1 MITTQK
7 IQIITEYIQ
16 KGVAKANA
24 VAKKTNTNIT
34 RQQRGYADAAK
45 TGKRH
50 IESVRN
56 NMMANSRAGQVMRM
70 NAKDLGKYNET
81 GRKFNTTGARTAN
94 KFRMM
99 THGARGFRM
108 EMLGVMF
115 FGMMLQRTFSGL
127 IKTSLEWMG
136 VTEIFSQVLGILF
149 LPVAEWFLQ
158 IVLLLLKWVTSLTK
172 AQKKWI
178 GVIVLVG
185 IALGVTLFILGTFA
199 LGIGSLILVLKG
211 LTGWLGLAL
220 AGFLG
225 FAGIMVLKDYL
236 EDFGNASDE
245 ARTKLVAFGVS
256 GEVFDMLRDK
266 LIKLSNVIK
275 NKLFG
280 DEETGDIGLITKLK
294 EKISMAI
301 NENKQTFIDWGV
313 KIMRNLVTGAQKYF
327 TDNPLVLI
335 GAIVGGLAAGPLG
348 ASIGAAIGLGLGK
361 IDFDQIQEV
370 IDSGIGILN
379 GILKGI
385 GDNMDTIDKVM
396 DTLLS
401 AIGEWIGNHAEE
413 LADLG
418 LQIAEAILKGLAK
431 GLWNIGAGIG
441 ENIGENIIENV
452 DNRFGEKGSIETL
465 PSTLIS
471 STSPS
476 RFLSKENPNYNKGV
490 TVSPTYNVNVSD
502 RREFEEM
509 LVENNRQLTEDVR
522 RTIQV

>member
-7 IQIITEYIQ
+7 IQIITEYVQ
-16 KGVAKANA
+16 KGLANA
-24 VAKKTNTNIT
+24 RRGMKQFNNVNRQSLEGFRASTQISNALNKSLGSQASLST
-34 RQQRGYADAAK
+34 R
-45 TGKRH
+45 
-50 IESVRN
+50 I
-56 NMMANSRAGQVMRM
+56 
-70 NAKDLGKYNET
+70 
-81 GRKFNTTGARTAN
+81 ARRT
-94 KFRMM
+94 RMM
-99 THGARGFRM
+99 THGMRGFRM

-225 FAGIMVLKDYL
+225 FAGIMVFKDYL
-236 EDFGNASDE
+236 KDFGNASDE

-294 EKISMAI
+294 EKVSMAI

-413 LADLG
+413 LFDLG

-509 LVENNRQLTEDVR
+509 LVENNSQLTEDVR
-522 RTIQV
+522 RIIQV